1 MLLPWDLLLVQC
13 WQEFLWYN
21 LERTLMPELDK
32 FMKPWERYLD
42 DIITYIKPDFIT
54 KVIDILNTFHQNIK
68 FTYEVEH
75 NGKILFL
82 DILLMRCNGK

>member
-21 LERTLMPELDK
+21 LERTLMPELEK

-68 FTYEVEH
+68 STYEVEH
-75 NGKILFL
+75 TRKISFL
-82 DILLMRCNGK
+82 DVL